1 MITWLDKIDGFDLG
15 NPQKNV
21 NAADMNQIK
30 VAVNQVETDTDAAQA
45 NIDSHEALTNNPHGV
60 TKTQV
65 GLSNVDNT
73 SDSGKPVSTAQA
85 AAIAV
90 VQNDVNAH
98 EALTN
103 NPHSVTKTQV
113 GLSDVDN
120 TADTAKP
127 VSTAQAN
134 AIAVVQNDVNAH
146 EVLTNNPHSVTKS
159 QVGLSNADNTS
170 DATKLAAVLAMFVYG
185 EIPSGTINGVN
196 DDFTIANANPSK
208 VALYSDGIR
217 TNPANFSITG
227 TALTI
232 TNAAVIPT
240 NSLLIDYIK

>member
-1 MITWLDKIDGFDLG
+1 MPITWLDKIDGFDLG

-113 GLSDVDN
+113 GLSNVDN
-120 TADTAKP
+120 TSNATERAATA
-127 VSTAQAN
+127 T
-134 AIAVVQNDVNAH
+134 
-146 EVLTNNPHSVTKS
+146 LTNKTLTSPVINSPTGIVKGD
-159 QVGLSNADNTS
+159 VGLGNVDNTS

-185 EIPSGTINGVN
+185 EIPSGTINGIN

-217 TNPANFSITG
+217 TDPANFSITG

-232 TNAAVIPT
+232 TNLLVIPT